1 MYIRKTKTRVINA
14 VDHFTYRMVESRR
27 DASDK
32 VKQHTLLNL
41 GAHYD
46 LIPEADHSI
55 LSQRI
60 DNIIMGQ
67 LSLLPLNEKLETEA
81 QRIAHLIIKKH
92 AKPISADNKKIDA
105 RYEHVDITSI
115 ENTDVKTIGVEYLA
129 YEAVKKISLPE
140 ILFKCGLSEKEVNGA
155 LASIIGR
162 LIAPGSEVSTV
173 NYLRNNSALD
183 EILNTDFSNLHKNR
197 LYKISDL
204 LLKNQGAIEA
214 ALYQKEQELFSFS
227 EVVTLYD
234 LTNTYFEGDSLRN
247 DNAALGHSKEK
258 RTDCKLVT
266 LALVLDASGFPKKSH
281 IFKGNISEASTLELM
296 LNALDDKKPIV
307 IMDAGIATEDNIN
320 WLNDNDYK
328 YLVISR
334 KRNQSLPDIEG
345 VIVKNTPVHK
355 VTTFLIKKEA
365 ESELYCHSEAMERR
379 SNLILQKSIDR
390 FENELQKIANGLCKK
405 GGIKKYDKIQQ
416 KIGRIKE
423 KYSKVANQFDINVT
437 GDEKK
442 EKVKS
447 ITWTHDPENLSKAP
461 GIYCIRTNQTQ
472 LNNKEIWNTYRM
484 LNDIEDAFRTLK
496 TDLGL
501 RPIYHQTTDRI
512 SGHILISVLAYHI
525 LHTIRYQ
532 LMKHSIN
539 DNWQTITSKLSTHYR
554 ITNSLQR
561 KDNTPIHIRKSTR
574 ANPVQLAIYNA
585 CNVSSTILKST
596 IISY

>member
-1 MYIRKTKTRVINA
+1 MYIRKTKTRVINGI
-14 VDHFTYRMVESRR
+14 DHFTYRMVESRR
-27 DASDK
+27 DAKCK

-46 LIPEADHSI
+46 LIPEVDHSI
-55 LSQRI
+55 LAQRV
-60 DNIIMGQ
+60 DNIITGQ
-67 LSLLPLNEKLETEA
+67 LSLLPLSEELETEA
-81 QRIAHLIIKKH
+81 QRIANLIIKKH
-92 AKPISADNKKIDA
+92 AKPLAADNKKINV

-129 YEAVKKISLPE
+129 YEAAKKISLPE
-140 ILFKCGLSEKEVNGA
+140 ILLKCGFSEKEVDDA

-162 LIAPGSEVSTV
+162 LIAPGSEVSTA

-204 LLKNQGAIEA
+204 LLKNQGAIES

-234 LTNTYFEGDSLRN
+234 LTNTYFEGDSLGN

-281 IFKGNISEASTLELM
+281 IFKGNISEASTLESM

-307 IMDAGIATEDNIN
+307 VMDAGIATEDNIN

-334 KRNQSLPDIEG
+334 KRNQSLPDIDG
-345 VIVKNTPVHK
+345 VVVKNIPEHK
-355 VTTFLIKKEA
+355 VTTFLIKKDA

-379 SNLILQKSIDR
+379 SNLVLQKFIDR
-390 FENELQKIANGLCKK
+390 FENELQKISNGLSKK
-405 GGIKKYDKIQQ
+405 GGIKKYNKIQQ

-423 KYSKVANQFDINVT
+423 KYSKVASQFNINVT

-442 EKVKS
+442 EKVES
-447 ITWTHDPENLSKAP
+447 ITWTHHPEKLSKAP

-472 LNNKEIWNTYRM
+472 LNNEEIWNTYRM
-484 LNDIEDAFRTLK
+484 LNDIEDAFRALK

-512 SGHILISVLAYHI
+512 SGHIFISVLAYHI

-561 KDNTPIHIRKSTR
+561 KDDTPIHIRKSTR

-585 CNVSSTILKST
+585 CNISSTVLNQT
-596 IISY
+596 ITSC

>member
-1 MYIRKTKTRVINA
+1 MYIRKTKTRVING

-27 DASDK
+27 DANGK

-55 LSQRI
+55 LSQRVV
-60 DNIIMGQ
+60 NIITGQ
-67 LSLLPLNEKLETEA
+67 LSLLPLSEKLETEA
-81 QRIAHLIIKKH
+81 QRIANLIIKKH
-92 AKPISADNKKIDA
+92 AKPLSTDGKKIDA

-129 YEAVKKISLPE
+129 YEAAKKISLPE
-140 ILFKCGLSEKEVNGA
+140 ILLKCGFSEKEVDGA

-204 LLKNQGAIEA
+204 LLKNQGAIES

-234 LTNTYFEGDSLRN
+234 LTNTYFEGDSLGN

-281 IFKGNISEASTLELM
+281 IFKGNISEASTLESM
-296 LNALDDKKPIV
+296 LNALADKKPIV
-307 IMDAGIATEDNIN
+307 VMDAGIATEDNIN

-334 KRNQSLPDIEG
+334 KRNQSLPDIDG
-345 VIVKNTPVHK
+345 VVVKNTPEHK
-355 VTTFLIKKEA
+355 VTTFLIKKDT
-365 ESELYCHSEAMERR
+365 ESELYCHSEAMARR
-379 SNLILQKSIDR
+379 SNLVLQKCIDR
-390 FENELQKIANGLCKK
+390 LENELQKIANGLSKK
-405 GGIKKYDKIQQ
+405 GGIKNYDKIQQ
-416 KIGRIKE
+416 KVGRIKE
-423 KYSKVANQFDINVT
+423 KYSKVANQFNISII
-437 GDEKK
+437 GDETKD
-442 EKVKS
+442 KVTS
-447 ITWTHDPENLSKAP
+447 IIWTHHPEKISKAP

-472 LNNKEIWNTYRM
+472 LNNEEIWNTYRM

-512 SGHILISVLAYHI
+512 SGHIFISVLAYHI

-561 KDNTPIHIRKSTR
+561 KDDTPIHIRKSTR
-574 ANPVQLAIYNA
+574 ANPTQLAIYNA
-585 CNVSSTILKST
+585 CSVSSSVLKST
-596 IISY
+596 ITSC

>member
-1 MYIRKTKTRVINA
+1 
-14 VDHFTYRMVESRR
+14 MVESRR
-27 DASDK
+27 DAKGK

-46 LIPEADHSI
+46 LVPEVDHSI
-55 LSQRI
+55 LSQRV
-60 DNIIMGQ
+60 DNIITGQ
-67 LSLLPLNEKLETEA
+67 LSLLPLSEELETEA
-81 QRIAHLIIKKH
+81 QRIANLIIKKH
-92 AKPISADNKKIDA
+92 AKPLAADNKKIDV
-105 RYEHVDITSI
+105 RYEHVDIASI

-129 YEAVKKISLPE
+129 YEAAKKISLPE
-140 ILFKCGLSEKEVNGA
+140 ILLKCGFSEKEVDGA

-162 LIAPGSEVSTV
+162 LIAPGSEVSTA

-204 LLKNQGAIEA
+204 LLKNQGVIES

-234 LTNTYFEGDSLRN
+234 LTNTYFEGDSLGN

-281 IFKGNISEASTLELM
+281 IFKGNISEASTLESM

-307 IMDAGIATEDNIN
+307 VMDAGIATEDNIN

-334 KRNQSLPDIEG
+334 KRNQSLPDIDG
-345 VIVKNTPVHK
+345 VVVKNTPEHK
-355 VTTFLIKKEA
+355 VTTFLIKKDA

-379 SNLILQKSIDR
+379 SNLVLQKFIDR
-390 FENELQKIANGLCKK
+390 FENELQKISNGLSKK

-423 KYSKVANQFDINVT
+423 KYSKVASQFNINVT

-442 EKVKS
+442 EKVES
-447 ITWTHDPENLSKAP
+447 ITWTHHPEKLSKAP

-472 LNNKEIWNTYRM
+472 LNNEEIWNTYRM
-484 LNDIEDAFRTLK
+484 LNDIEDAFRALK

-512 SGHILISVLAYHI
+512 SGHIFISVLAYHI

-561 KDNTPIHIRKSTR
+561 KDDTPIHIRKSTR

-585 CNVSSTILKST
+585 CNISSTVLKPT
-596 IISY
+596 ITSYQIN

>member
-1 MYIRKTKTRVINA
+1 MIEVMYIRKTKTRVINA

-27 DASDK
+27 DATGK

-55 LSQRI
+55 LSQRVE
-60 DNIIMGQ
+60 NIITGQ
-67 LSLLPLNEKLETEA
+67 LYLLPLSGKLETEA
-81 QRIAHLIIKKH
+81 QRIANLIIKKH
-92 AKPISADNKKIDA
+92 AKPLSIDDKKIDA

-129 YEAVKKISLPE
+129 YEAAKKISLPE
-140 ILFKCGLSEKEVNGA
+140 ILLKCGLSEKEVNA
-155 LASIIGR
+155 SLASVIGR

-204 LLKNQGAIEA
+204 LLKNQSAIES

-234 LTNTYFEGDSLRN
+234 LTNTYFEGDSLGN

-296 LNALDDKKPIV
+296 LNALGDKNYIV
-307 IMDAGIATEDNIN
+307 VMDAGIATEDNIN

-334 KRNQSLPDIEG
+334 KRNQSLPDIDG
-345 VIVKNTPVHK
+345 VVVKNTPEHK
-355 VTTFLIKKEA
+355 VTSFLVKKDA
-365 ESELYCHSEAMERR
+365 ESELYCHSEAMARR
-379 SNLILQKSIDR
+379 SNLILQKSSDH
-390 FENELQKIANGLCKK
+390 FENELQKIANGLSKK

-423 KYSKVANQFDINVT
+423 KYNKVASQFNINVT

-442 EKVKS
+442 EKVES
-447 ITWTHDPENLSKAP
+447 ITWTHHPEKLSKAP

-472 LNNKEIWNTYRM
+472 QVK
-484 LNDIEDAFRTLK
+484 
-496 TDLGL
+496 
-501 RPIYHQTTDRI
+501 PP
-512 SGHILISVLAYHI
+512 SVA
-525 LHTIRYQ
+525 
-532 LMKHSIN
+532 
-539 DNWQTITSKLSTHYR
+539 
-554 ITNSLQR
+554 
-561 KDNTPIHIRKSTR
+561 
-574 ANPVQLAIYNA
+574 A
-585 CNVSSTILKST
+585 
-596 IISY
+596 

>member
-14 VDHFTYRMVESRR
+14 VEHFTYRMVESRR
-27 DASDK
+27 DAKGK

-46 LIPEADHSI
+46 LVPEQDHSI
-55 LSQRI
+55 LSQRV
-60 DNIIMGQ
+60 DNIITGQ
-67 LSLLPLNEKLETEA
+67 LSLLPLSEELETEA
-81 QRIAHLIIKKH
+81 QRIANLIIKKH
-92 AKPISADNKKIDA
+92 AKPLVTDNNKKGA
-105 RYEHVDITSI
+105 RYEHVDIASI

-140 ILFKCGLSEKEVNGA
+140 ILLKNGFSEKEVKAA

-204 LLKNQGAIEA
+204 LLKNQGAIES

-234 LTNTYFEGDSLRN
+234 LTNTYFEGDSLGN

-281 IFKGNISEASTLELM
+281 IFKGNISEAGTLESM
-296 LNALDDKKPIV
+296 LNALNNKNPIV
-307 IMDAGIATEDNIN
+307 VMDAGIATEANIN

-334 KRNQSLPDIEG
+334 KRNQSLPGIDG
-345 VIVKNTPVHK
+345 VVVKNTPDHK
-355 VTTFLIKKEA
+355 VTTFLIKHEV

-379 SNLILQKSIDR
+379 ANLILQKSIGR
-390 FENELQKIANGLCKK
+390 FANELQKIPNGLSKK

-423 KYSKVANQFDINVT
+423 KYSKVAGQFNITVT

-442 EKVKS
+442 EKATT
-447 ITWTHDPENLSKAP
+447 ITWTHDPENVSKAA
-461 GIYCIRTNQTQ
+461 GIYCIRTNQTK
-472 LNNKEIWNTYRM
+472 LNNKEIWPT
-484 LNDIEDAFRTLK
+484 FRYKLLVK
-496 TDLGL
+496 EG
-501 RPIYHQTTDRI
+501 
-512 SGHILISVLAYHI
+512 SAY
-525 LHTIRYQ
+525 
-532 LMKHSIN
+532 N
-539 DNWQTITSKLSTHYR
+539 
-554 ITNSLQR
+554 
-561 KDNTPIHIRKSTR
+561 IHNIFLCS
-574 ANPVQLAIYNA
+574 
-585 CNVSSTILKST
+585 
-596 IISY
+596 